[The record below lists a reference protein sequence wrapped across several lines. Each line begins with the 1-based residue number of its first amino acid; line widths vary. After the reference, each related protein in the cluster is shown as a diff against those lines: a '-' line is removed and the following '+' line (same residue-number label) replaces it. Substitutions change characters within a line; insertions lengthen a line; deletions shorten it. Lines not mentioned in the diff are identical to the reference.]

1 VSARETAQADG
12 QSQVEQIR
20 LERFIRPSSLGID
33 PYNAAH
39 HDYAWRRRDLARLM
53 SNESPLPP
61 SPHVIKAAAE
71 ALAVSNLYPNSGE
84 DLRARLADFN
94 GVPLESIVLGNGST
108 EVLDVIARLF
118 LDVGDEAI
126 IPIPTYAFFETQTRS
141 QGALPVLVELG
152 PDFELDIGVIS
163 EAITARTKLIFL
175 CSPNNPTGNAWTSA
189 QLREL
194 LGLGIPVVVDQAY
207 LECGDAE
214 SFAPLVL
221 EFDHLMVTRTLS
233 KGFGLAGL
241 RVGYAVASPFLA
253 DTIARLRIPFS
264 VSLIALRAGVAALDD
279 LADFERRKA
288 FIVSERRRMYRALE
302 AEPAVRPYPSEGN
315 FVLFDVRGLG
325 IPAEEVVERLQ
336 ADGMLLRAMKA
347 HRLKGAFVRLTIGT
361 VEQNDR
367 FLEAFARLQE
377 PVAAQPIGG
386 PLAPA

>member
-1 VSARETAQADG
+1 
-12 QSQVEQIR
+12 
-20 LERFIRPSSLGID
+20 
-33 PYNAAH
+33 
-39 HDYAWRRRDLARLM
+39 
-53 SNESPLPP
+53 
-61 SPHVIKAAAE
+61 
-71 ALAVSNLYPNSGE
+71 
-84 DLRARLADFN
+84 
-94 GVPLESIVLGNGST
+94 VPLESIVLGNGST
-108 EVLDVIARLF
+108 EILDVIARLF
-118 LDVGDEAI
+118 LDEGDEAV

-141 QGALPVLVELG
+141 QGAVPVLVELG
-152 PDFELDIGVIS
+152 PDFELDIGAIS
-163 EAITARTKLIFL
+163 QAITPRTKLIFL
-175 CSPNNPTGNAWTSA
+175 CSPNNPTGNAWTSG

-221 EFDHLMVTRTLS
+221 DFGHLMVTRTLS

-264 VSLIALRAGVAALDD
+264 VSLIALRAGVAALGD

-302 AEPAVRPYPSEGN
+302 ANPAVRPYPSEGN
-315 FVLFDVRGLG
+315 FILFDVRGLG
-325 IPAEEVVERLQ
+325 MPAEEVVERLQ

-367 FLEAFARLQE
+367 FLEAFARLRE
-377 PVAAQPIGG
+377 PVAEVAGG
-386 PLAPA
+386 LAPA